1 MLKLTTPKDKEGFL
15 QAHLTRVLVEEA
27 VFTATVIKHK
37 VVHFRKL
44 GEKIPGN

>member
-1 MLKLTTPKDKEGFL
+1 MLKLTTPMDREGFL

-27 VFTATVIKHK
+27 VFTATVIKH
-37 VVHFRKL
+37 FCKL